1 MLRWTFTTKFT
12 VEMTRLTCASECKS
26 SGNKRV
32 PWACWA
38 AAALR
43 RSLNVIDH
51 RPRKVF
57 VQGMD
62 EGDKENLQAHFA
74 QYGEVEGV
82 EILNSGLVITFKTR
96 KDAELGVSQGAE
108 FKNRPLQWAWFK
120 EPSRT
125 ASTGDAATPST
136 LTQDELAADEES
148 NLALE
153 EDLLLVDDEE
163 EEDSEARSW
172 RR

>member
-1 MLRWTFTTKFT
+1 M
-12 VEMTRLTCASECKS
+12 
-26 SGNKRV
+26 
-32 PWACWA
+32 
-38 AAALR
+38 
-43 RSLNVIDH
+43 
-51 RPRKVF
+51 
-57 VQGMD
+57 
-62 EGDKENLQAHFA
+62 
-74 QYGEVEGV
+74 EGV

-96 KDAELGVSQGAE
+96 KDAELGVSQGSE

-125 ASTGDAATPST
+125 PSTGDSATPST